1 MAPGTSLKS
10 PSTGFMAT
18 DCVLHG
24 AAASARGRTYFAN
37 TDIYILQGIMERLG
51 ILNWFVMIFII
62 YVL

>member
-37 TDIYILQGIMERLG
+37 TDINILQGIMERLG
-51 ILNWFVMIFII
+51 ILNWF
-62 YVL
+62 L

>member
-24 AAASARGRTYFAN
+24 AAAASARGRTYFAN
-37 TDIYILQGIMERLG
+37 TDINILQGIMERLG
-51 ILNWFVMIFII
+51 ILN
-62 YVL
+62 